1 MSISSSGL
9 YCILNKRGQ
18 LTVWPWRNS
27 SVVMLVSCAENQNS
41 KVYVKTVCADSLL
54 DFYVNKLLKN
64 IFSYI
69 SGILLW
75 HGNSAFL
82 CLDKLLG
89 VICTM
94 CTTCNKS
101 LCVFWVVGSFRLAAF
116 VLNAAGLKS
125 RFFFFFFKHS
135 VQFSC
140 SALSDSL
147 WPHEPRHTR
156 PPWPSPTPRVHP
168 NPCPSSQ
175 WCRPTISSSVV
186 PFSSR
191 LHSFPAP
198 ISA

>member
-1 MSISSSGL
+1 MTLKKFSSGL
-9 YCILNKRGQ
+9 
-18 LTVWPWRNS
+18 
-27 SVVMLVSCAENQNS
+27 LVSCAENQNS
-41 KVYVKTVCADSLL
+41 KVYIKTVCADSLL

-94 CTTCNKS
+94 CTTCDKS

-125 RFFFFFFKHS
+125 RFFFFFFLS
-135 VQFSC
+135 IQFSSVAQPC
-140 SALSDSL
+140 PTLCDPMNHGTPGLPGHHQLPEFTQTHVHQVSDVIQPSHPLSSPSPPALSL
-147 WPHEPRHTR
+147 
-156 PPWPSPTPRVHP
+156 
-168 NPCPSSQ
+168 SQ
-175 WCRPTISSSVV
+175 HQGL
-186 PFSSR
+186 FK
-191 LHSFPAP
+191 
-198 ISA
+198 